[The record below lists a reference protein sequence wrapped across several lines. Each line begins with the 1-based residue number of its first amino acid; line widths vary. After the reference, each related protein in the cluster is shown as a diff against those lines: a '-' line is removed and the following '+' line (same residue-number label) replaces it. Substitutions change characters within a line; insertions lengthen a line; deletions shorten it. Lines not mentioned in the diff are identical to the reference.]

1 MSILDN
7 SILSVIGFITV
18 IFLFINAIINTI
30 KFIIQ
35 HIHTRKMIKELVN
48 SGFLQNTF
56 KKMDKEEAE
65 DLKNKGTGGKTVSYN
80 FDTKKCEIKNEKQEK
95 E

>member
-1 MSILDN
+1 MSIIN
-7 SILSVIGFITV
+7 PFFSIIGLLTIISFCIRV
-18 IFLFINAIINTI
+18 IIN
-30 KFIIQ
+30 IINMIVERV
-35 HIHTRKMIKELVN
+35 HMHKMVKELSS

-65 DLKNKGTGGKTVSYN
+65 DLKNKGTSGKTVSYN
-80 FDTKKCEIKNEKQEK
+80 FDTKKCEVKNEKQEK